1 MFTSNWN
8 INEKDLLQRKK
19 EKDHFDLEII
29 RNYGAINTN
38 SKKNIN

>member
-1 MFTSNWN
+1 MKKISF
-8 INEKDLLQRKK
+8 KKKK